1 MLCMTF
7 VLFFLSRFLFD
18 VFFFFFFF
26 SSRRRHTRSLC
37 DWSSDVCSSDLLG
50 MLPQPLRCLLLC
62 ALPGAVHRTGKTVAG
77 GACRGAAEPRAAAR
91 RLVRSRHAA
100 SAHRRAHRRR
110 RARHAR
116 ALHGEGL
123 DAGGAAVPAHRQPRR
138 HERRRDDD
146 PIDRGEDMKAT
157 LNGIATYYEIH
168 GKEGAPWLTF
178 SHSLA
183 CSARMWDG
191 QIAAFKDRYR
201 ILVYD
206 TRGHG
211 QSMAPGGPYTLDAL
225 GEDLRALLKHL
236 DIARTHFVG
245 LSMGGMIGQIVA
257 LKDRALFERL
267 VLADTGP

>member
-1 MLCMTF
+1 
-7 VLFFLSRFLFD
+7 
-18 VFFFFFFF
+18 
-26 SSRRRHTRSLC
+26 
-37 DWSSDVCSSDLLG
+37 
-50 MLPQPLRCLLLC
+50 
-62 ALPGAVHRTGKTVAG
+62 
-77 GACRGAAEPRAAAR
+77 
-91 RLVRSRHAA
+91 
-100 SAHRRAHRRR
+100 
-110 RARHAR
+110 
-116 ALHGEGL
+116 
-123 DAGGAAVPAHRQPRR
+123 
-138 HERRRDDD
+138 
-146 PIDRGEDMKAT
+146 MKAT

-267 VLADTGP
+267 VLADTGHAQTPETIAQWHERIRTAETQGMQALVEPTLGRWFTEPFRKNKPEIVKSIGALIAATPVAGYVGCCHAISRLSTTARLKDIKGPVLAITGEHDAAAPGTRYIGEHVPGAKLVVIPQAAHIANIEQPEAFNRALREFLSSPASARA